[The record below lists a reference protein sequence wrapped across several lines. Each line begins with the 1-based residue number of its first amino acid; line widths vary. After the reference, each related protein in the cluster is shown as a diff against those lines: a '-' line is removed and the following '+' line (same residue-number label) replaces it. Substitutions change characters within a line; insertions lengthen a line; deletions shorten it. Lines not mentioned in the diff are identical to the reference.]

1 LLNHHFDK
9 GINPMRNYLKLAA
22 AAAVLSGGALSQAA
36 LADTVLPGTGNGELV
51 LYATY
56 TNTAGAVFSYARG
69 TGVQI
74 SAIVGGDK
82 TSLVNDTTYAPLKN
96 LSMSFATLSADGNM
110 GTFLANAA
118 AAGATVSYAVIGGDS
133 TNTPTNRAPGS
144 IRYGITTPTN
154 LSGGLSLVNSNLS
167 GQWASIPTMQNDVNV
182 AIASG
187 ATLDK
192 LSTLSGQ
199 YGQGAYAAATD
210 TFGTSFV
217 NATALGSSQG
227 FYLLTGGGGLASG
240 TARVYS
246 VGTFT
251 MDTSGNLSFVSAG
264 STAVPLPA
272 AVWLFG
278 SGLLGLAGVG
288 RRKLAA

>member
-1 LLNHHFDK
+1 
-9 GINPMRNYLKLAA
+9 MRNFLKLAA
-22 AAAVLSGGALSQAA
+22 VAAVLSAGTLTQTA

-56 TNTAGAVFSYARG
+56 TNTAGTVFSYARG

-74 SAIVGGDK
+74 NAIVGGDK
-82 TSLVNDTTYAPLKN
+82 TSLANDAAYAPLKN
-96 LSMSFATLSADGNM
+96 LSLSFATLSADANM
-110 GTFLANAA
+110 TAFLANAA
-118 AAGATVSYAVIGGDS
+118 AAGAAVSYSVIGGDS

-144 IRYGITTPTN
+144 IRYAITSPTN
-154 LSGGLSLVNSNLS
+154 FSGGLSLVNSNLS
-167 GQWASIPTMQNDVNV
+167 GQWANIPSMQNDVNV

-187 ATLDK
+187 LTLDK
-192 LSTLSGQ
+192 TSTLSGQ
-199 YGQGAYAAATD
+199 YGQGAYAASTD

-217 NATALGSSQG
+217 NSAAAGTSEG

-240 TARVYS
+240 TARIYT

-251 MDTSGNLSFVSAG
+251 LDASGNLSFASAG
-264 STAVPLPA
+264 ATSVPLPA